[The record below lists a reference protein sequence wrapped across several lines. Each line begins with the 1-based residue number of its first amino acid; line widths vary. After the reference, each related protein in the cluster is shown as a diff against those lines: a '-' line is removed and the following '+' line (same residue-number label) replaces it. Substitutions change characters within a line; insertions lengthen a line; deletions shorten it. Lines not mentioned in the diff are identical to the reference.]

1 MNRWFKYALI
11 SLLLAC
17 LAACSTSLFKPAT
30 VTFTSAEFQ
39 TALAKKFPIQK
50 QYMGL
55 LDVTIS
61 HPLVS
66 MRPEIKHI
74 ALEFDADVAA
84 FGAKQPYK
92 SKLNITTSLAY
103 NAATRSIVLQDP
115 QLDNIDIEGMTNG
128 RIKGLNQMAA
138 VWISES
144 LQGTSIYTF
153 NPDDLHFIGMKLE
166 PESIE
171 ITEQGV
177 VVHIAK

>member
-1 MNRWFKYALI
+1 MKRWFKYVLI
-11 SLLLAC
+11 SVLLAC
-17 LAACSTSLFKPAT
+17 LAGCGTNLFKPST
-30 VTFTSAEFQ
+30 VTFTAAEFQ
-39 TALAKKFPIQK
+39 TALAKKFPLNK
-50 QYMGL
+50 QYLGL

-66 MRPEIKHI
+66 MRPEIRRI
-74 ALEFDADVAA
+74 ALQFDTDVAA
-84 FGAKQPYK
+84 LGAKQPYR

-103 NAATRSIVLQDP
+103 NVATKSIVLQDP

-128 RIKGLNQMAA
+128 RIKGVNQMAA
-138 VWISES
+138 AWISES
-144 LQGTSIYTF
+144 LQGASIYKF
-153 NPDDLHFIGMKLE
+153 NPGDLQVMGMKLE